1 MVPIMALARN
11 AALNSTSQLII
22 RMRVFF
28 FSRKISH
35 NFVISTIQS
44 ITILC
49 QHKSETLELVTSL
62 YFSLY
67 LSMVY
72 RKCLIQNLKKGVLN
86 WTYPRKRGIWNV
98 RNLINAAALK
108 RINTLLLTRT
118 KLYSI
123 SFSGVQRLSN

>member
-1 MVPIMALARN
+1 MALARN

-22 RMRVFF
+22 RMRVF

-62 YFSLY
+62 SVFFIIFING
-67 LSMVY
+67 LSQLLNS
-72 RKCLIQNLKKGVLN
+72 KFKKGGFELN
-86 WTYPRKRGIWNV
+86 PT
-98 RNLINAAALK
+98 LENAVSE
-108 RINTLLLTRT
+108 TLE
-118 KLYSI
+118 I
-123 SFSGVQRLSN
+123 

>member
-1 MVPIMALARN
+1 MVPIVALARN

-22 RMRVFF
+22 RMRVF

-62 YFSLY
+62 CFHYIYQWF
-67 LSMVY
+67 
-72 RKCLIQNLKKGVLN
+72 IA
-86 WTYPRKRGIWNV
+86 
-98 RNLINAAALK
+98 NAEFK
-108 RINTLLLTRT
+108 I
-118 KLYSI
+118 
-123 SFSGVQRLSN
+123 